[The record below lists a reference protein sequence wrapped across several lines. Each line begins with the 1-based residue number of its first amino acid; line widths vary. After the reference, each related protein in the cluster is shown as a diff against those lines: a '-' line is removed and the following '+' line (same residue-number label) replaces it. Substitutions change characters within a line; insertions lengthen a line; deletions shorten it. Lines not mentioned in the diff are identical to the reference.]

1 MSDKKEKMKVWS
13 TCLIAVFLIYIGFVS
28 FDFTDMMN
36 KPKCLVCEDS
46 EMLYDC
52 NLEPCEDIV
61 LSKNTLYFGIVGFL
75 SGLIGFGIRD
85 KLRRM

>member
-1 MSDKKEKMKVWS
+1 MNEKDKLRIWS
-13 TCLIAVFLIYIGFVS
+13 TCLITVFLVYMGFVS
-28 FDFTDMMN
+28 LDLTDRMN

-52 NLEPCEDIV
+52 NLEPCEHVV

-75 SGLIGFGIRD
+75 SGLIGFGVND